1 MMDPPE
7 KTTPTIPPAG
17 SAAPRRVVVVT
28 GTRAEYGLLYWLI
41 RGIQDDPAFDLQVVV
56 TGMHLSPEFGLTVRQ
71 IEADGLP
78 IARRV
83 EMLLSSDTPVGI
95 TKSMGLGQIGFAD
108 VWAELQPDLIVVL
121 GDRFEILA
129 AVSAALVFRIPVAHL
144 NGGETTEG
152 AFDEAVRHAIT
163 KMAHLHFTATEPY
176 RRRVVQLGEDPRR
189 VFNVGSMGI
198 ENINR
203 LPLLDRAAF
212 EKSIDFKLGPRNL
225 LVTFHPV
232 TLEANTASTQMDELL
247 AALDALPDTH
257 LILTKPNAETDGRGL
272 IGQIDAFVARR
283 PQTAVAF
290 ISLGQ
295 LRYLSA
301 LQWVD
306 GVVGNSSSGLAEAP
320 SFRIGTV
327 NVGDRQ
333 KGRLKASSVI
343 DCEPTR
349 AGIGQALETL
359 YSSEFQAA
367 LPAARN
373 PYGDASPSAAILEV
387 LRTVE
392 LAPLLKKQFY
402 DLPDA
407 VPAA

>member
-1 MMDPPE
+1 M
-7 KTTPTIPPAG
+7 IAA
-17 SAAPRRVVVVT
+17 SAAPSAPRPRTVCVVT

-41 RGIQDDPAFDLQVVV
+41 RGIADDPAFKLQLVA

-78 IARRV
+78 ITRRV

-108 VWAELQPDLIVVL
+108 VWADLQPDLIVVL

-152 AFDEAVRHAIT
+152 AFDESVRHAIT

-212 EKSIDFKLGPRNL
+212 EESINFPLGRRNL

-232 TLEANTASTQMDELL
+232 TLEANTASTQMTELL
-247 AALDALPDTH
+247 AALDELPDTH
-257 LILTKPNAETDGRGL
+257 LIFTKPNADTDGREL
-272 IGQIDAFVARR
+272 IDMIDRFVARR

-301 LQWVD
+301 LRWVD

-333 KGRLKASSVI
+333 KGRLQASSVI

-349 AGIGQALETL
+349 EGIRQALATL
-359 YSSEFQAA
+359 YSVPFQAA

-373 PYGDASPSAAILEV
+373 PYGDANPSAAILDV

-402 DLPDA
+402 DLPVA
-407 VPAA
+407 PPEA